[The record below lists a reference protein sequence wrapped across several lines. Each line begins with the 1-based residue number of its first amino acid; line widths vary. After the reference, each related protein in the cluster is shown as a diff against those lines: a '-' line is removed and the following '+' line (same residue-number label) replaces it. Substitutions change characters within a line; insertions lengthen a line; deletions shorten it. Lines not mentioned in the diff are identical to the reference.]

1 MIGKE
6 EKKMQTITLKV
17 KDSVTSG
24 SAQVPVEADVL
35 TPDQLF
41 GKSEAEIKAV
51 KVWWGNKQENAG
63 DLFDVSVSGD
73 AGSADDVKIV
83 FEGNLARVK
92 RIGAG
97 MKAGEIEAR
106 GDVDMHVGAMMEG
119 GRVVV
124 KGNANCWAGGE
135 MHGGELLIEGDAAA
149 NLCAMYRGAEKGMTG
164 GKVTVNGSADEL
176 VGQYMAGGE
185 ILIKG
190 NADRLA
196 GLNMKGGK
204 ITIEGDADIPGAD
217 MTGGE
222 ITVKGTTEMIP
233 SFKLVETATLDGAEY
248 KKYLGDFAMGERKAK
263 GTLYVK

>member
-1 MIGKE
+1 
-6 EKKMQTITLKV
+6 MQTITLKL

-135 MHGGELLIEGDAAA
+135 MHGGE
-149 NLCAMYRGAEKGMTG
+149 
-164 GKVTVNGSADEL
+164 
-176 VGQYMAGGE
+176 

>member
-1 MIGKE
+1 
-6 EKKMQTITLKV
+6 MQTITLKL
-17 KDSVTSG
+17 KDSVMRG
-24 SAQVPVEADVL
+24 PAQVPVEVDSL

-51 KVWWGNKQENAG
+51 KVWWGNKQENTG
-63 DLFDVSVSGD
+63 DLFDVTVSGD
-73 AGSADDVKIV
+73 AGSADDVRII
-83 FEGNLARVK
+83 FEGNLTRVK
-92 RIGAG
+92 RIGDG

-106 GDVDMHVGAMMEG
+106 GDVDMHAGAMMEG
-119 GRVVV
+119 GRLVI
-124 KGNANCWAGGE
+124 KGNANCWAGRE
-135 MHGGELLIEGDAAA
+135 MRGGELIIEGDAED
-149 NLCAMYRGAEKGMTG
+149 NLCAMYRGETTGMTG
-164 GKVTVNGSADEL
+164 GKVTVYGNAGEC

-196 GLNMKGGK
+196 GLNMKGGT

-222 ITVKGTTEMIP
+222 ILVKGTTEMMP
-233 SFKLVETATLDGAEY
+233 SFKLLETAAVGGAEY

>member
-1 MIGKE
+1 
-6 EKKMQTITLKV
+6 MQTITLKL
-17 KDSVTSG
+17 KDSIVSG
-24 SAQVPVEADVL
+24 VAKVPVEVDAL

-51 KVWWGNKQENAG
+51 KVWWGNRQENTS
-63 DLFDVSVSGD
+63 DLFDVSVEG
-73 AGSADDVKIV
+73 AAANANEVKIV
-83 FEGNLARVK
+83 FDGNLTRVK

-97 MKAGEIEAR
+97 MKAGVIEAR

-119 GRVVV
+119 GKLVV
-124 KGNANCWAGGE
+124 KGNANCWAGRE
-135 MHGGELLIEGDAAA
+135 MRGGELVIEGNAHD
-149 NLCAMYRGAEKGMTG
+149 NLCAMYRGEMTGMTG
-164 GKVTVNGSADEL
+164 GKVTVYGNAGEL
-176 VGQYMAGGE
+176 TGQYMAGGE

-204 ITIEGDADIPGAD
+204 ITIAGNAQWPGAD

-222 ITVKGTTEMIP
+222 ILVKGTTEMMP
-233 SFKLVETATLDGAEY
+233 TFKFLETAALDSTEY

-263 GTLYVK
+263 GTLFVR